1 MSENN
6 DDTYQGH
13 DLKTII
19 ERTAEFIAKN
29 GAEYEKEFLESHPKL
44 TFFVSSDP
52 NHAFY
57 QDKLIE
63 YRNASHD
70 HNATDDDSDDNV
82 ESSKIIPPPP
92 GGVTNRIQGTALY
105 VAKKGFK
112 AGKMLMQSEANN
124 PKYNFM
130 RRSDPYHAFYKQKLA
145 EYRSQVDD
153 DSTNSDDITDEE
165 VVAAARLSVA
175 QAEYIFLPNR
185 LLICLPHGMR
195 IEEFNTM
202 KLTAQFVAWYGGAF
216 WLCLKNRKI
225 LPKFEFLE
233 QSAKWYSCFSKFVL
247 EFSKVLMPPAD
258 VKQELINSADYV
270 TTIVDAFLQRL
281 QWSALQHQLWTLRNQ
296 IQRDKSCKSQPLFQK
311 TLAQNPGSSTIKVS
325 VPNAGGG
332 GKVIEII
339 VQSLSEN
346 VASLKEKIAE
356 EIQVPANTHKLSGKA
371 GVLDDDN
378 KSLAHY
384 NVGVGDTLTLSL

>member
-13 DLKTII
+13 DIKTII

-29 GAEYEKEFLESHPKL
+29 GDEYEKEFLESHPKL
-44 TFFVSSDP
+44 TFFISSDP
-52 NHAFY
+52 NHSFY
-57 QDKLIE
+57 QQKLIE

-70 HNATDDDSDDNV
+70 HNATDDDFDDNV
-82 ESSKIIPPPP
+82 DSSKIIQPPP

-124 PKYNFM
+124 PRYNFM

-153 DSTNSDDITDEE
+153 DSTDSDDITDEE

-195 IEEFNTM
+195 IEEFNTI
-202 KLTAQFVAWYGGAF
+202 KLTAQFVAWYGGAI

-233 QSAKWYSCFSKFVL
+233 QSAKWYSCFSKFVI

-281 QWSALQHQLWTLRNQ
+281 QWSALQHQLWLEGGKRAML
-296 IQRDKSCKSQPLFQK
+296 DWH
-311 TLAQNPGSSTIKVS
+311 VS
-325 VPNAGGG
+325 VTKDFKN
-332 GKVIEII
+332 KD
-339 VQSLSEN
+339 L
-346 VASLKEKIAE
+346 E
-356 EIQVPANTHKLSGKA
+356 EPDPKRQKLQDSALVPEDQV
-371 GVLDDDN
+371 V
-378 KSLAHY
+378 
-384 NVGVGDTLTLSL
+384 